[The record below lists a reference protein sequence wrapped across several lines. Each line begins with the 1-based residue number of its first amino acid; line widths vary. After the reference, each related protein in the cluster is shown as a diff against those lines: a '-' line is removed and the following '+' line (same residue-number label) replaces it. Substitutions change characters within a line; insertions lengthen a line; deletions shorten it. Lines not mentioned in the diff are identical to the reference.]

1 LEIKDILELLGQTID
16 SVESSRESVNNRCKR
31 EFYRG
36 VVRVV
41 NAMKLLTGN
50 KYLTRFERTPS
61 EVVMNDRQFNLKRFW
76 QDYQESRYTPILF
89 IPPLMVTPQIYDL
102 RPRHSFVRHLM
113 NYDFDVYMLD
123 FGAPTKRD
131 KTICLDDYV
140 RNIGQAVD
148 RICELTASPN
158 VSLIGYSMGGIFS
171 NIFAA
176 LDENDQVKNI
186 VALGSP
192 CDISRWPT
200 YGELAKTI
208 NQPINWI
215 ADTLEG
221 VPAYVSRGMFEM
233 MKPLNTITLPAN
245 LMFNLWDEEYIEGY
259 EAMEKWFDDFV
270 TYPRD
275 AFKQFFNE
283 IITHNKLFTGKLI
296 IGGKKVDL
304 DKIKA
309 AYLVL
314 AGRQDFLGHPDSVR
328 PIIDVISSKDKTYH
342 EVNGGHLGM
351 LAGKGS
357 SDTWEFIAQWLMTRS
372 KRKSKLK
379 AHSKFNGA
387 GDHIDLNNV
396 DKKIPVKKKK
406 LNNSKSTS

>member
-1 LEIKDILELLGQTID
+1 MEIKDILELLGQTID
-16 SVESSRESVNNRCKR
+16 TVESTRESVNNRCKR

-36 VVRVV
+36 VVRAV
-41 NAMKLLTGN
+41 NAMKLLSGT

-113 NYDFDVYMLD
+113 NYDFDVFMLD

-140 RNIGQAVD
+140 RNIGQAID
-148 RICELTASPN
+148 RICDLTASPN

-171 NIFAA
+171 NIFVA
-176 LDENDQVKNI
+176 LDESDRVKNI

-221 VPAYVSRGMFEM
+221 VPAYVS
-233 MKPLNTITLPAN
+233 LPAN

-296 IGGKKVDL
+296 IGDKKVDL
-304 DKIKA
+304 GKIKA

-314 AGRQDFLGHPDSVR
+314 AGKQDFLGHPESVR

-342 EVNGGHLGM
+342 EVKGGHLGM

-357 SDTWEFIAQWLMTRS
+357 SDTWEFIAQWLMARS

-379 AHSKFNGA
+379 ANSNLNPNNGYA
-387 GDHIDLNNV
+387 DLNNV
-396 DKKIPVKKKK
+396 NKKIPIKKKK
-406 LNNSKSTS
+406 LTTSKSVG